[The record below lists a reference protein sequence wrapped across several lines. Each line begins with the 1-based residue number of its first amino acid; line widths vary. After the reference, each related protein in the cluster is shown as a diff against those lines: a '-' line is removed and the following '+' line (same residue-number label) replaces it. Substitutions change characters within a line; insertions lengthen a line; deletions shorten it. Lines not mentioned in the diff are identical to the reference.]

1 MLIHLI
7 PFYELRYLADKSEVK
22 CCPVEDHSKT
32 LVSVYLICSLF
43 LKKKK
48 KKIPRNKTRDA
59 A

>member
-48 KKIPRNKTRDA
+48 K
-59 A
+59 